1 MNPDGDVTVCEGP
14 LDVLDIAAGGLRK
27 KWIRRPHCVLRADGS
42 LELTVRMLRASRRES
57 NVDKFGVGCN
67 LGHVALDDK
76 DRRIFHLRAWEK
88 EHGTSRRA
96 QQARNFASVVA
107 SYAIGEANEEEEE
120 ERSSADDDQRSQFE
134 RMLAKPA
141 NDDDDDDD
149 EEETSV
155 EFEVIPTTS
164 RGGDD
169 EGVTLTLLERRV
181 HELETENETLHVE
194 LASEFSCFFLDRTY
208 D

>member
-120 ERSSADDDQRSQFE
+120 EVCSSGDDDQQRSQFE

-141 NDDDDDDD
+141 NDDD

-169 EGVTLTLLERRV
+169 EGVALALLERRV

-194 LASEFSCFFLDRTY
+194 LASE
-208 D
+208 

>member
-120 ERSSADDDQRSQFE
+120 EVCSSGDDDQRSQFE

-141 NDDDDDDD
+141 NDDD

-164 RGGDD
+164 RGGDG

>member
-27 KWIRRPHCVLRADGS
+27 KWIRRPHCVLPADGS

-57 NVDKFGVGCN
+57 NVDKFGVGCS

-120 ERSSADDDQRSQFE
+120 EVCSSGDDDQQRSQFE

-141 NDDDDDDD
+141 NDDD

-169 EGVTLTLLERRV
+169 EGVALALLERRV

-194 LASEFSCFFLDRTY
+194 LASE
-208 D
+208 